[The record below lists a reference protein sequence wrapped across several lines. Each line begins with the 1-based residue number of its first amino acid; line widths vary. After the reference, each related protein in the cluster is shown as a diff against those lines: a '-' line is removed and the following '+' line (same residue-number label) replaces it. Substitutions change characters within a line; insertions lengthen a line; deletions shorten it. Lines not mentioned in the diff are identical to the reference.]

1 MNGEVLAESKGI
13 DGEALGFGDEA
24 AFDIEDFEF
33 GGFDELGGELFF
45 ETEAVG
51 DGEVLF
57 ESDGG
62 GAGADFAF
70 GLKLDTDRGV
80 GESAGG
86 ELASLGFGDAEA
98 CGLKV
103 RVTGADTSGDGVEGE
118 GLRESGCGQQKA
130 EECEAGRHG

>member
-1 MNGEVLAESKGI
+1 M
-13 DGEALGFGDEA
+13 
-24 AFDIEDFEF
+24 
-33 GGFDELGGELFF
+33 
-45 ETEAVG
+45 
-51 DGEVLF
+51 F

-70 GLKLDTDRGV
+70 GLELDTDGGV
-80 GESAGG
+80 GETTGG
-86 ELASLGFGDAEA
+86 ELAGLGFGDAEA

-130 EECEAGRHG
+130 EESEAGRHG

>member
-1 MNGEVLAESKGI
+1 MNGEVLAESEGI
-13 DGEALGFGDEA
+13 DCEALGFGDET

-45 ETEAVG
+45 EAEAVG

-70 GLKLDTDRGV
+70 GLELHTDGWV
-80 GESAGG
+80 GEATGG
-86 ELASLGFGDAEA
+86 ELAGLGFGDAEA
-98 CGLKV
+98 CGLEV
-103 RVTGADTSGDGVEGE
+103 GMTGADASGDGVESE

-130 EECEAGRHG
+130 EESEAGRHG